1 MNDLVRLARALL
13 AFCLALVLVQ
23 PLAVHA
29 DGDQANPNDRS
40 NEVFF
45 NPFPNVHVGLTPKS
59 IEITA
64 ADRVSQNDFHMN
76 QGLTTTP
83 QTNTG
88 PGPRPPRSN
97 SATTYVGPPVAEEFQ
112 APTFAEVVG
121 PCVGDGWMFAAG
133 VCVTPP
139 ADPTVKDEPGRHNV
153 RTNRVDASVAAHNL
167 AAALFKDIPLPNIVV
182 GMNPLR
188 GIVNIA
194 TWFWVEPA
202 SYAGASIVE
211 TAPQDLP
218 WQEWW
223 TETVEHTSS
232 HPCADDATKTCTDS
246 WTSED
251 PFGPEEHHD
260 FVQAAVQLTP
270 ARYVWDWGDG
280 TAPSPPFTGPDGLG
294 RPYTD
299 PYTPSPVAHMYHQSS
314 APVFDQG
321 GFEVTLTVNWSA
333 AWTFQVSGDTIEPS
347 QQSGTFPEGREGVWA
362 VRHQVR
368 ESQPVVVW
376 SAAP

>member
-1 MNDLVRLARALL
+1 MSTSKICVGAVLTLLAALL
-13 AFCLALVLVQ
+13 VNV
-23 PLAVHA
+23 PSNGMA
-29 DGDQANPNDRS
+29 DGEQPGARDDQ
-40 NEVFF
+40 VTF
-45 NPFPNVHVGLTPKS
+45 NPFPNVNVRLTPQS

-64 ADRVSQNDFHMN
+64 AERAAQLDLHVPQRQS
-76 QGLTTTP
+76 TTP
-83 QTNTG
+83 PSG
-88 PGPRPPRSN
+88 PDSQANPRPN
-97 SATTYVGPPVAEEFQ
+97 SPTTYVGPPVASVFQ
-112 APTFAEVVG
+112 LPTGGDVVG
-121 PCVGDGWMFAAG
+121 PCVGDGWMFSG
-133 VCVTPP
+133 GNCVAPP
-139 ADPTVKDEPGRHNV
+139 TDPTVKDVPGRHNV
-153 RTNRVDASVAAHNL
+153 RTNRVDARVAAQNL
-167 AAALFKDIPLPNIVV
+167 AKALFKDIPLPNIVV
-182 GMNPLR
+182 GMNPPR

-260 FVQAAVQLTP
+260 FVQGAVQLTP

-333 AWTFQVSGDTIEPS
+333 AWTFQVSGDTREPS

-376 SAAP
+376 AP